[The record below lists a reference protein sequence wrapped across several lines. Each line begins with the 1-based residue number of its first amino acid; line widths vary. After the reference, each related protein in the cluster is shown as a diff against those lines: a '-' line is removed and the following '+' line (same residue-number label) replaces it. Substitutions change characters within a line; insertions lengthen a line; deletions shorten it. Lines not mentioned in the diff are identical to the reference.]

1 MTAYDRSGAAAQ
13 DWRPQQRLDDAR
25 PLHLERE
32 QLVTETSR
40 ELPRAAL
47 SARAAAGLWAVRVF
61 VVLVFL
67 MVMYTFID
75 QLR

>member
-1 MTAYDRSGAAAQ
+1 MTAYHGNRAAAQ
-13 DWRPQQRLDDAR
+13 DWRLQQRFDDE
-25 PLHLERE
+25 PPFHLERE

-47 SARAAAGLWAVRVF
+47 SARASAGLWAVRVF